1 VSGPAGLDGEPSTVA
16 SEESGSS
23 GGRRGG
29 EERRMPFLEHLE
41 ELRRV
46 LLDALWAVTIGTV
59 AAWFVA
65 EKAIAILVRPVGS
78 LVFFGPAEAL
88 GLHLKVAFA
97 LGLVAAA
104 PVVLFRLWSFV
115 APGLFPGERRFVGP
129 LVASSVLLFL
139 SGVLFAH
146 FVLAPLTLRFLLS
159 FQSDV
164 LKPVLGA
171 GPYFDFLFKLCL
183 SFGVLFQMPIVL
195 GALSWVGIVPPSL
208 LLGRWR
214 EAVLIIFVIA
224 AVLTP
229 PDVISQVV
237 MAGPLLVLYAL
248 SVAIAF
254 GVAGR
259 GRRAAAP
266 ATEGARREP
275 SRGGPATP

>member
-1 VSGPAGLDGEPSTVA
+1 VSGPVGLDGEPSVDSGDERIAADAPRVA
-16 SEESGSS
+16 
-23 GGRRGG
+23 
-29 EERRMPFLEHLE
+29 EERRMPFLDHLE

-46 LLDALWAVTIGTV
+46 LLDTLWAVALATV

-65 EKAIAILVRPVGS
+65 EKAIAVLVRPVGS

-97 LGLVAAA
+97 LGLLVAS
-104 PVVLFRLWSFV
+104 PVALWRLWSFV

-129 LVASSVLLFL
+129 LVASSVLLFVA
-139 SGVLFAH
+139 GVLFAH

-159 FQSDV
+159 FQSDL
-164 LKPVLGA
+164 LKPLLGA

-195 GALSWVGIVPPSL
+195 GALSWAGILPPSV

-214 EAVLIIFVIA
+214 EAVLVIFVVA
-224 AVLTP
+224 ALLTP

-237 MAGPLLVLYAL
+237 MAGPLLVLYGL
-248 SVAIAF
+248 SIGVAF

-259 GRRAAAP
+259 RRRSVAASRDA
-266 ATEGARREP
+266 G
-275 SRGGPATP
+275 RGGAGAP

>member
-1 VSGPAGLDGEPSTVA
+1 MSGPVGLDGEPSVDSGDERIAADAPRVA
-16 SEESGSS
+16 
-23 GGRRGG
+23 
-29 EERRMPFLEHLE
+29 EERRMPFLDHLE

-46 LLDALWAVTIGTV
+46 LLDTLWAVALATV

-65 EKAIAILVRPVGS
+65 EKAIAVLVRPVGS

-97 LGLVAAA
+97 LGLLVAS
-104 PVVLFRLWSFV
+104 PVALWRLWSFV

-129 LVASSVLLFL
+129 LVASSVLLFVA
-139 SGVLFAH
+139 GVLFAH

-159 FQSDV
+159 FQSDL
-164 LKPVLGA
+164 LKPLLGA

-195 GALSWVGIVPPSL
+195 GALSWAGILPPSV

-214 EAVLIIFVIA
+214 EAVLVIFVVA
-224 AVLTP
+224 ALLTP

-237 MAGPLLVLYAL
+237 MAGPLLVLYGL
-248 SVAIAF
+248 SIGVAF

-259 GRRAAAP
+259 RRSVAASRDA
-266 ATEGARREP
+266 G
-275 SRGGPATP
+275 RGGAGAP